1 MIKDLFKTA
10 LEMLRLE
17 KVEIGGVKGKTLSIV
32 VISIFEDFKGEFEKF
47 TNKKYDPLD
56 PTCGHFLRDY
66 NEFNVFV
73 ADLDCRLSS
82 VICQAFDDCS
92 DLTGAFK
99 LIMVLGTL
107 LQRPLISKDFDC
119 KYYKISELLE
129 VEMDSTKKIF
139 DEQNDLKSRGAQ
151 INVHR
156 NMPDVSGGLK
166 WAQELRDRICK
177 PMVYFKRLVEH
188 PVAQSEQMERVEKKF
203 NEMLELLEQ
212 FSNDIYKNWCDH
224 VGKLSDDNL
233 EKHLIKRDLETNTIK
248 TNFDPQVSLDGFCGT
263 SSGII

>member
-47 TNKKYDPLD
+47 T
-56 PTCGHFLRDY
+56 
-66 NEFNVFV
+66 
-73 ADLDCRLSS
+73 
-82 VICQAFDDCS
+82 DDCS